1 MNIERLKEALEL
13 YYKNIKE
20 KFQTAIANEHTLRTD
35 LENLLNTFKPD
46 DIKILQEA
54 KKEEYEEG
62 TPDFKVFRRIDPKEQ
77 LTYNLL
83 IGYIETKK
91 LNENLNKI
99 RETNQIKKYLE
110 VSPNI
115 ILTDYNRFIHLSY
128 DKVVSEILLFD
139 FGIDD
144 DNKLFKNNITE
155 QKVIEFENFLNNFF
169 LNYEKRKIKTKK
181 ELVKVLSSQAFY
193 LSVKT
198 REVI

>member
-62 TPDFKVFRRIDPKEQ
+62 TPDFKVFKRIDPKEQ